1 MKSNKYCLFK
11 CPDLHGVNIMVL
23 GGYDASIIVEELGEA
38 TCNPPL
44 PDIIQPEVRKDG
56 SDVKV

>member
-1 MKSNKYCLFK
+1 
-11 CPDLHGVNIMVL
+11 MVL
-23 GGYDASIIVEELGEA
+23 GGYDASIIVEELGEG